1 MGEAWSL
8 YAWFGGITVIATAAG
23 VLIYRFANRNPWPLS
38 TRVGTALGGA
48 AAGTLGGMMLGGA
61 LHLDEPVS
69 AALTFALAVGLAV
82 AMQRDLFAWTHDGQ
96 L

>member
-23 VLIYRFANRNPWPLS
+23 VLI
-38 TRVGTALGGA
+38 
-48 AAGTLGGMMLGGA
+48 
-61 LHLDEPVS
+61 LDEPVS